1 MWQTRV
7 GAFDQPPPIIGT
19 PLVTSFLTSCVRLL
33 VDVANTT
40 GTGAFINLPTRQ
52 RKSNYDVNEYYRA
65 RMDSNKN
72 IPGVRKRKVITW
84 KRLK

>member
-1 MWQTRV
+1 MRNY
-7 GAFDQPPPIIGT
+7 FEN
-19 PLVTSFLTSCVRLL
+19 S
-33 VDVANTT
+33 

-72 IPGVRKRKVITW
+72 IPGVRKRKVTTNTYS
-84 KRLK
+84 KSPSCLS